1 MIDQFAQKAEELFP
15 AVVTMISGC
24 KDSQTSADV
33 GDTSSFGLSCSAGP
47 GGAGGA
53 CTNALVKALEEKQER
68 GWVELLERMQ
78 TILREGQYEQI
89 PQLSSSRAIDLKAP
103 FRVLHPQPG
112 QRRRALMVGINYVGS
127 SAELSGCHNDVE
139 TMRRYLFT
147 QGYQDSEFKFLLDD
161 GKHESPTLHNIEKGI
176 QWLVDGASASDSL
189 FFHYSGH
196 GTQIKDQNGDE
207 ADGMDEALCPVDF
220 ETSGMLRDDDLY
232 KTLVKP
238 LGEGVQLTCLI
249 DCCHS
254 ATVLDLPYRF
264 KADDESIN
272 AFQNGDF
279 TSMLPNEAFDAVAI
293 AALAVGVTMAVKA
306 ALDDDGG
313 GESESESEEEDL
325 GFSDLGC
332 SDRIVGTLCLCVGVM
347 RAI

>member
-1 MIDQFAQKAEELFP
+1 MSDQFAQKAEELFP

-33 GDTSSFGLSCSAGP
+33 GDTSSFGLSSSAGP

-78 TILREGQYEQI
+78 QILREGHYEQI
-89 PQLSSSRAIDLKAP
+89 PQLSSSRAIDLRTQ
-103 FRVLHPQPG
+103 FSVLHPQPS

-127 SAELSGCHNDVE
+127 SAQLSGCHNDVE
-139 TMRRYLFT
+139 TMRRYLVT
-147 QGYQDSEFKFLLDD
+147 QGYQDSDFKFLLDD
-161 GKHESPTLHNIEKGI
+161 GKHESPTLRNIEKGI
-176 QWLVDGASASDSL
+176 EWLVDGASASDSL

-196 GTQIKDQNGDE
+196 GTQIEDQDGDE

-238 LGEGVQLTCLI
+238 LGEGVHLTCLI

-279 TSMLPNEAFDAVAI
+279 TSMLQNAAFDEVAM
-293 AALAVGVTMAVKA
+293 AALAVGVGIAVKA
-306 ALDDDGG
+306 ALEKYGG
-313 GESESESEEEDL
+313 DSEEDEEEEDEGYSDPLSMLCSCL
-325 GFSDLGC
+325 GV
-332 SDRIVGTLCLCVGVM
+332 R
-347 RAI
+347 